1 MLELR
6 TEVTTALPG
15 PLPSIIPPIID
26 TILRATNR
34 TTKEERITCTKRVCD
49 DIVRLSPKSHYYVFH
64 GKGQSTAI
72 RPSTTGGQETL
83 CIAIGSHDRSLVS
96 QIMQTGVSMW
106 GKSKLFHTTL
116 DFAAD
121 HGTLDIIADMINL
134 SGTADSGRKRSV
146 QQRMI
151 DARINRM
158 LFRKTRPDHQAMA
171 RELLK
176 WYDLNPQATLSKY
189 SGKFFDSAAYR
200 GAMPFLVA
208 LFALNP
214 PRAIRKEY
222 RETFL
227 DGTHHLEWYGKY
239 TCAVINLLF
248 QEGVFDATDINMP
261 STRLWFRWCLLD
273 IAVEYDD
280 EQIVR
285 AILDHGADAN
295 GLCGAADTSSTDTC
309 PLQGAVR
316 RGNVQMAQLL
326 LDYGANPRLVR
337 GPMGWAD
344 RPLKLAKKGG
354 SMYRWLK
361 EAIRDAEARDG

>member
-49 DIVRLSPKSHYYVFH
+49 VIVRLSSKSHYYVFH

-72 RPSTTGGQETL
+72 RPSTTGGQEAL

-96 QIMQTGVSMW
+96 QIMETGVSMW
-106 GKSKLFHTTL
+106 GKTKLFHTTL

-121 HGTLDIIADMINL
+121 HGTLDIIADMINH

-151 DARINRM
+151 DARIYRM
-158 LFRKTRPDHQAMA
+158 LLRSERTDYEAMA
-171 RELLK
+171 IELLK
-176 WYDLNPQATLSKY
+176 WYDLNPQATLSK
-189 SGKFFDSAAYR
+189 SSAEFFLSAACS
-200 GAMPFLVA
+200 GAMPFLDA

-214 PRAIRKEY
+214 PRAIRREY
-222 RETFL
+222 REKFL
-227 DGTHHLEWYGKY
+227 LKFRYLQWNGKY
-239 TCAVINLLF
+239 TRAVINLLF
-248 QEGVFDATDINMP
+248 RESVFDATDINLP
-261 STRLWFRWCLLD
+261 STRLWFRRCLLD

-280 EQIVR
+280 EQTVR
-285 AILDHGADAN
+285 TILDHGADAN
-295 GLCGAADTSSTDTC
+295 GLCGATDASSTEFC
-309 PLQGAVR
+309 PLQFAVE

-326 LDYGANPRLVR
+326 LDYGADPRLVR
-337 GPMGWAD
+337 GPMGSAD
-344 RPLKLAKKGG
+344 RPLKLAKKDG